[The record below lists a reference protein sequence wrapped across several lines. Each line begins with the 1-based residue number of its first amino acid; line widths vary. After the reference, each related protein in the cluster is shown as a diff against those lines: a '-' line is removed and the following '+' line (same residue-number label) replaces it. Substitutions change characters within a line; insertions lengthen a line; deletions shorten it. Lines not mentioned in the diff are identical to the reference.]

1 MASPSTSNTVAVIGL
16 GALGLVTVK
25 NLLEEG
31 FDVTGFEK
39 NPYMGG
45 LWKYTEDAQTSALQS
60 TIANITKQR
69 GCFTDFPFP
78 DDTPLYPTAADV
90 ERYLADYAKHF
101 GLMSHLKL
109 ETTVT
114 NVRRN
119 EPNRKW
125 MLTVK
130 DTSGGETVQSFDKV
144 VVANGTNNKP
154 NIPTLEGQDGF
165 AGKILHSRDFKRPE
179 AFKNQRVMV
188 VGLGNTAADVAT
200 VLVGTAAKVYL
211 SHRQGSIMLPRIF
224 PDGTVLDHTMTYRK
238 TMIQLQMAKWAPGL
252 AEKVSNAFV
261 KGLQDKVFRIRDEW
275 KLSPAPSIAHH
286 IPTISDNLVEE
297 LEKGHIDSTVGP
309 SKVTGPS
316 NVELEDG
323 EQIEVDS
330 IIWCTGYK
338 VDFSLVG
345 EFDPTLHSD
354 AHYNVV
360 HDGGRTEKHPLSI
373 PRLYRNIF
381 SLQHPDSLAFA
392 GTAAHP
398 APIFQTFDLASMAM
412 AQVWKNPGALLPS
425 KDEMMKSVQ
434 RHLNWAQSIADRG
447 PFNPRLVNAPEW
459 VEWAEDTA
467 GVRVSEQLGYGIQGW
482 RFWLRD
488 PQLCKMLLDGIL
500 SPHIYRLFESDRRK
514 AWSGAREAIEKANE
528 QAKERLDQI
537 RAQKH
542 EALKD

>member
-1 MASPSTSNTVAVIGL
+1 MASPSTSSTVAVIGL

-31 FDVTGFEK
+31 FEVTGFEK
-39 NPYMGG
+39 NPVTTQLGVFS
-45 LWKYTEDAQTSALQS
+45 SA

-69 GCFTDFPFP
+69 PTNVIGVFVQGCFTDFPFP
-78 DDTPLYPTAADV
+78 NGKQREHNPVYGDTADV

-114 NVRRN
+114 NVRRDEQN
-119 EPNRKW
+119 QKW
-125 MLTVK
+125 VLTVK

-154 NIPTLEGQDGF
+154 NIPTLEGQEGF

-211 SHRQGSIMLPRIF
+211 SHRQGSI
-224 PDGTVLDHTMTYRK
+224 V
-238 TMIQLQMAKWAPGL
+238 LQMAKWAPGL

-323 EQIEVDS
+323 EQVEVDS

-360 HDGGRTEKHPLSI
+360 HDGGRTEKHPLSL

-412 AQVWKNPGALLPS
+412 AQVWKNPAELLPS

-514 AWSGAREAIEKANE
+514 AWSGAREAIEKANK
-528 QAKERLDQI
+528 QAKERLDLI